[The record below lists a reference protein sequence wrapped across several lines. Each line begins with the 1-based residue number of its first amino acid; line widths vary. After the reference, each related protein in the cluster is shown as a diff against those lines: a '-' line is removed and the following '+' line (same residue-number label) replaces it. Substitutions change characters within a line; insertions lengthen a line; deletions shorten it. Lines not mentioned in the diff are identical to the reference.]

1 MVARLQEKQCLLQ
14 FRCHSQTFWGRWST
28 LERTITRNIKKKIRR
43 QVKRNNQDI
52 LPRILRSYRLIHRGF
67 WITTART
74 LPNNVFVGQ
83 KAWERITDMLSG
95 WWDWKIPNH

>member
-1 MVARLQEKQCLLQ
+1 MSAPISVPFTNLLRQ
-14 FRCHSQTFWGRWST
+14 MINT
-28 LERTITRNIKKKIRR
+28 LKNNNPEHNKKKLRR

-83 KAWERITDMLSG
+83 KARERITDMLSG